1 MFSQYNRQSVSE
13 NEEQE
18 ITPEYKGMKHRD
30 IPKYEAIKEM
40 LLAAGFL
47 FFFILKNSK
56 LF

>member
-47 FFFILKNSK
+47 FFF
-56 LF
+56 F